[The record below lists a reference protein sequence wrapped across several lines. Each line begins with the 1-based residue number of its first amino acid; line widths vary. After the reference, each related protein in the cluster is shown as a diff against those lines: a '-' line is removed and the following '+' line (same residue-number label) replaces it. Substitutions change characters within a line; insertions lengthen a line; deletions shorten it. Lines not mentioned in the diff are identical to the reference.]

1 MKPEKP
7 KAGLVRRFASAFT
20 ENWWLKLL
28 ALALALTIYH
38 TLKPSSGQVRD
49 INERTLFKY

>member
-1 MKPEKP
+1 MKPEKT
-7 KAGLVRRFASAFT
+7 GNGVLRRLASAFT

-28 ALALALTIYH
+28 ALALALIIYH
-38 TLKPSSGQVRD
+38 TLKPSSGYIRD